1 MMSTMPELLKAP
13 SAPARDFRVIR
24 VAAPLRHSV
33 VESIRNAIAT
43 GRFAAGE
50 RLTEKDLCEM
60 IGVSRTLVRE
70 ALRQLESEGLIHV
83 VPHRGPVVARVS
95 VEQAE
100 QIYQVRRELEGLASE
115 LFAEHAS
122 EEDQAE
128 LKKALKRLKASIT
141 GADAVERLAAKNE
154 FYACLLRGCGNVEL
168 GQVLG
173 QLNSRVT
180 LLRATSLQQK
190 GRLRQSVLELTALV
204 KALVE
209 RDAPAARS
217 AARLHVSNAAEA
229 ALNVLRAQQ
238 AG

>member
-1 MMSTMPELLKAP
+1 MPTMPEALKMP
-13 SAPARDFRVIR
+13 SPPARDFRVIR

-83 VPHRGPVVARVS
+83 VPHRGPVVARVT

-100 QIYQVRRELEGLASE
+100 QLYQVRRELEGLASE
-115 LFAEHAS
+115 LFARHAS
-122 EEDQAE
+122 EQDQAD
-128 LKKALKRLKASIT
+128 LKAALKRLKASTT

-154 FYACLLRGCGNVEL
+154 FYACLLRGCGNAEL

-173 QLNSRVT
+173 LLNSRVT

-190 GRLRQSVLELTALV
+190 GRLRQSVIELGALV

-229 ALNVLRAQQ
+229 ALHILRAEQ